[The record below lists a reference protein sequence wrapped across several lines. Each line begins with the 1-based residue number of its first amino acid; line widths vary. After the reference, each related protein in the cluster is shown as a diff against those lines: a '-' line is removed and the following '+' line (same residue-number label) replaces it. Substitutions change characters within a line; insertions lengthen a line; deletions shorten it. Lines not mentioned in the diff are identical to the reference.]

1 MKVLVVDDEPQ
12 ILRALRAALRSQ
24 GDDVTV
30 ASTAEE
36 ALDAAS
42 ADPPDLVILD
52 LGLPDRDG
60 TEVIRELRSWS
71 DVPVIV
77 LSVREAQAEK
87 VAALDAGADDYVTKP
102 FGTPELLARMRAARR
117 RATAAD
123 QSDPVRSFGD
133 LVVDLGKKLVTVGG
147 SPVHLTRTEY
157 GVLEAMATNPGKLL
171 THRWLLQRVW
181 GPQYGDES
189 NYLRV
194 YVRQLRQKL
203 GDAAAP
209 RCIATDAAGVGR
221 WSLEAPPE
229 GGRGEAT
236 TRAGAP
242 WAAR

>member
-12 ILRALRAALRSQ
+12 ILRAIRAALRSH
-24 GDDVTV
+24 GDDVSV

-42 ADPPDLVILD
+42 AHPPDLVILD

-60 TEVIRELRSWS
+60 TDVIRELRTWS

-77 LSVREAQAEK
+77 LSVRERQSDK

-102 FGTPELLARMRAARR
+102 FGMEELLARMRAARR
-117 RATAAD
+117 RASAIEPGNT
-123 QSDPVRSFGD
+123 VRSFGD
-133 LVVDLGKKLVTVGG
+133 LEIDLAKQLVTVGG
-147 SPVHLTRTEY
+147 RPVHLTRTEY
-157 GVLEAMATNPGKLL
+157 RLLEAMATSPGKLL

-203 GDAAAP
+203 GDD
-209 RCIATDAAGVGR
+209 ATSPVYISTEPGVGYR
-221 WSLEAPPE
+221 WLREAE
-229 GGRGEAT
+229 SRMVRGPS
-236 TRAGAP
+236 G
-242 WAAR
+242 